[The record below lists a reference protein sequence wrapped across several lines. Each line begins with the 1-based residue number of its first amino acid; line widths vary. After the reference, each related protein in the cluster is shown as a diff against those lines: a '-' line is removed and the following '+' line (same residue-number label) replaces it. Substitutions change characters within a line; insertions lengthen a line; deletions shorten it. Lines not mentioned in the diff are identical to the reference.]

1 MKDMDKKL
9 SIENALILNLRD
21 LGHTVRSLYEGK
33 GSQKRVLILLMESEG
48 MTQAQLTQRLGVR
61 QGSASEVIRKLDLAG
76 LIHRTRNSTDKRTV
90 DICLTQSG
98 REAAESVVRQR
109 KQRHK
114 DMFSCLTEQE
124 KEELLRLTIKLNRD
138 WEQRYSNHKQEG
150 EH

>member
-1 MKDMDKKL
+1 MKDMEKNL

-21 LGHTVRSLYEGK
+21 LGHMVRSLYEGK
-33 GSQKRVLILLMESEG
+33 GSQKRILILLRESG
-48 MTQAQLTQRLGVR
+48 GLTQAERTQLPGGRLG
-61 QGSASEVIRKLDLAG
+61 SACVGMRKLVLAG
-76 LIHRTRNSTDKRTV
+76 LIHRTRNATDKRTV

-98 REAAESVVRQR
+98 KEAAESAALQR

-124 KEELLRLTIKLNRD
+124 KEELLCLTIKLNRD

-150 EH
+150 KY